1 LESTG
6 KTVLARNLAMYY
18 NTEYVSEYKR
28 SLLDQVG
35 DNDTL
40 LEDYPRIAMSQYLAV
55 YEARTRAR
63 KVLFV
68 DTEALVAQNYSGL
81 YEGFHQRIIDEIAR
95 LQAEIG
101 KANGKLSSPNFVER
115 APAAVVEQER
125 QRLAQFG
132 AMLEKVQGQRAKLG

>member
-1 LESTG
+1 MLKVEINVAAE
-6 KTVLARNLAMYY
+6 KAR
-18 NTEYVSEYKR
+18 
-28 SLLDQVG
+28 LD
-35 DNDTL
+35 
-40 LEDYPRIAMSQYLAV
+40 
-55 YEARTRAR
+55 
-63 KVLFV
+63 K
-68 DTEALVAQNYSGL
+68 
-81 YEGFHQRIIDEIAR
+81 EIAR